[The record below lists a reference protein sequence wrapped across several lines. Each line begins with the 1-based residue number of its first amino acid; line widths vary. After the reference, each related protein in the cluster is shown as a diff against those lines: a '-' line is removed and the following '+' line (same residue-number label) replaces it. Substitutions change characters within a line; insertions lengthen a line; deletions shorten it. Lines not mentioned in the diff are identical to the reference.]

1 MKIVKELNLNKTPQ
15 GAQIGS
21 MIFAKNIKLTLDKQA
36 ITSEE
41 GLIDTLRN
49 STFFNTNPKPK
60 ILGVISNGTT
70 VIIFSNQGDGAD
82 NKDYI
87 HTGKLTHITDK
98 QYTLSLTKVSPY
110 LNDQSKDVSLWNHEG
125 GEVFG
130 VATRNNKGELIV
142 AVSERNAPSDV
153 PLKILN
159 LSTGATANSTE
170 VSPEVPFGNLRFASD
185 THGGLIPSGL
195 YYFFIRFEIDNGVWS
210 KWQPLAHPKI
220 AISSQYKTVIQHRYN
235 HRINFQDNGALLPS
249 NPTAEE
255 IEVIN
260 KKSIN
265 VNSLSV
271 RIPYNDVL
279 YDSDT
284 CFNMI
289 LKIYNGDVAKNA
301 QIGYILQ
308 HENGSFGR
316 LWIEFPI
323 SDSNTQVFNFQFDAK
338 WTKEISIDDFLENAF
353 SIKNV
358 ENISEFQGRLYV
370 SNFKESDYNV
380 DEDYVDCT
388 INFGAS
394 STEYVDAGFSSTIDK
409 KSGKGD
415 FMTIYNT
422 ISNVKIPST
431 SKVEKYYLKGYEN
444 DVIYEQVH
452 NGFASIMYDQEFILT
467 VGNYRYKSFFDL
479 IYRSGVDKYGEGWIN
494 ERDYLIA
501 VKRSGEGMGPD
512 DYYFVKV
519 SDVCYDSAA
528 LAGRTG
534 ELYPS
539 IEDSENYGD
548 SAVNNFLIY
557 NGTDAHNPLGYNL
570 GPYYHRFA
578 VLKFN
583 NDIKGIAVVDADTQ
597 MLNGRIVSPKA
608 VLDMS
613 FIQYDKLENTDGR
626 DCLLVANT
634 IASST
639 PKDIKSIRSF
649 LPFNTYRFFCHF
661 VRKDGSYTNGILMRS
676 GEAHT
681 STFKSDPVGIN
692 LTNVGFAIRPIV
704 VQFSGI
710 TIPDGYVGYFV
721 SYQTYI
727 DNFGYTGYVLRDVS
741 HSFYGTS
748 TNAAQVGKD
757 KNSRSDP
764 NPAST
769 DGFGSN
775 RYHNEH
781 ATYTEGGTTFNGDN
795 ITGEYNSNLALIKA
809 SDVESH
815 IVSFK
820 ATKAYQLFTNNSI
833 PSTHSDVSI
842 DNPILISGD
851 NTGDGTSIYDS
862 VGGNSGVSCKLDSSI
877 VAGSTV
883 VTHYNN
889 TTGSEKA
896 PLEKLTDIIY
906 NNSSCNEANC
916 DFNYPGFVTIHNF
929 IEYLQPVYIDEE
941 GRVFKY
947 SSTGAIENIIIDDEL
962 YAQANYVVGYS
973 RYDLNA
979 ISIKRQPEILVGLL
993 NSVAGIQGVVFG
1005 SSSTI
1010 KELQSGEKTVTTVP
1024 NEDQLLKVKQQNLIY
1039 RPINLIDLF
1048 EYKNDFIEK
1057 KYKQYIINNKDK
1069 VKNYKSVNII
1079 RRSNVMATESDE
1091 NGWNKFDANNYF
1103 VLTKNKGAIT
1113 NLIVLHNQLIAH
1125 TEQSMFVFNGD
1136 NTIEQAAGNALQIT
1150 SADIFALTPTEIF
1163 ADNYGYGGL
1172 QIRNIS
1178 AVNYAGYWFVDSNS
1192 KKLFVFNNN
1201 IADAT
1206 YNFVNVLEDYEIVD
1220 GCIANDII
1228 NDRVLVCLALE
1239 KTTNNVVTRSF
1250 ITLSFDISSK
1260 KLVSLHDYKFNKSVN
1275 VINRCLLMS
1284 LDVNDNVANSDN
1296 PYFTDIKKI
1305 FTFSPDITYT
1315 YFGDYKE
1322 LAITDN
1328 LFLAIGSEDEAHSH
1342 KCSIIDI
1349 IFNHNY
1355 EQPKVLNSLRW
1366 IVDRIDLYGALP
1378 HDKLAEYVSDNQT
1391 NDIVD
1396 IKKYPGYKLRVYTD
1410 STDTQNINLIGTHPV
1425 INKMDDYKVPHYEK
1439 GVWYFNYFRNYLNDV
1454 ALVQDI
1460 HRWYALIKDTEL
1472 VKYIPLDQNGTYAAT
1487 YDELTSAQKAKLQQ
1501 IKASMSFS
1509 DNRSLIYGKYFVVR
1523 FIFDMGTENKPFKLE
1538 NVDVNT
1544 TIA

>member
-41 GLIDTLRN
+41 GLKRAINNTQFIRQGN
-49 STFFNTNPKPK
+49 SV
-60 ILGVISNGTT
+60 LGVISNG
-70 VIIFSNQGDGAD
+70 AD
-82 NKDYI
+82 VVVFGKYNGVASVWYGHITNISSKDYD
-87 HTGKLTHITDK
+87 LF
-98 QYTLSLTKVSPY
+98 LSKSTVS
-110 LNDQSKDVSLWNHEG
+110 WTHEG

-130 VATRNNKGELIV
+130 IVTRNNKGDLIV
-142 AVSERNAPSDV
+142 AVSERNTSNEV

-235 HRINFQDNGALLPS
+235 HRINFQDNGALLS
-249 NPTAEE
+249 NNPTAEE

-289 LKIYNGDVAKNA
+289 LKVYNGDVAKNA

-358 ENISEFQGRLYV
+358 ENIAEFQGRLYV

-388 INFGAS
+388 ITFGPS
-394 STEYVDAGFSSTIDK
+394 STKYVDAGFSSNIDK
-409 KSGKGD
+409 KSGKGN

-422 ISNVKIPST
+422 ITNVKIPYGGI
-431 SKVEKYYLKGYEN
+431 VEKYYLKGYEN

-452 NGFASIMYDQEFILT
+452 SGFASIMYDQEFILT

-528 LAGRTG
+528 LAGRPD
-534 ELYPS
+534 ELYHS
-539 IEDSENYGD
+539 IEDPENYGD

-557 NGTDAHNPLGYNL
+557 NGTDAHNPDGFNL
-570 GPYYHRFA
+570 GSSYHRFA

-583 NDIKGIAVVDADTQ
+583 NDIKGIAVVDANTQ

-613 FIQYDKLENTDGR
+613 FIQYDKLEGTDGR

-676 GEAHT
+676 GNAHT
-681 STFKSDPVGIN
+681 STFKSDPVGVD
-692 LTNVGFAIRPIV
+692 LANVGFAIRPIV
-704 VQFSGI
+704 VQFSNI
-710 TIPDGYVGYFV
+710 IIPDGYVGYFV

-748 TNAAQVGKD
+748 TDAAQVGRD

-769 DGFGSN
+769 SGFGSN

-781 ATYTEGGTTFNGDN
+781 SSTPGTTDGDSV
-795 ITGEYNSNLALIKA
+795 IGSYNNNLALIKA

-833 PSTHSDVSI
+833 SDTHADVDI

-851 NTGDGTSIYDS
+851 NTGDGKTIYDS
-862 VGGNSGVSCKLDSSI
+862 IGGNSGVSCKLASSI

-906 NNSSCNEANC
+906 NSSSCNENNC

-993 NSVAGIQGVVFG
+993 NSVAGIQGGVFG

-1206 YNFVNVLEDYEIVD
+1206 YNFINVLEDYEIVD
-1220 GCIANDII
+1220 GCIASDII
-1228 NDRVLVCLALE
+1228 NDRILVCLALE
-1239 KTTNNVVTRSF
+1239 KTITVDVLADENDPTSITQEPKTITNYVTM
-1250 ITLSFDISSK
+1250 SFDISSK
-1260 KLVSLHDYKFNKSVN
+1260 KLISLHDYKFNKSIN
-1275 VINRCLLMS
+1275 VSGRCYLAS
-1284 LDVNDNVANSDN
+1284 LDVNNTNRFEHIDDLFMFTPKEIFGNYSDLEN
-1296 PYFTDIKKI
+1296 DV
-1305 FTFSPDITYT
+1305 
-1315 YFGDYKE
+1315 DYE
-1322 LAITDN
+1322 DD
-1328 LFLAIGSEDEAHSH
+1328 LFLTIDSEDEAHSH
-1342 KCSIIDI
+1342 KCSIVDV

-1391 NDIVD
+1391 NDIID

-1410 STDTQNINLIGTHPV
+1410 STDTQNINLVGTHPV

-1487 YDELTSAQKAKLQQ
+1487 YDKLTSAQKAKLQQ